1 MSSVRKGKVLKLL
14 SAVLSTAIVFCAAAF
29 LSAPAVYAE
38 GDYASV
44 GDRYF
49 HTDTAGATVESFLNK
64 APLMNPSYRG
74 VRTELTAEA
83 GADAEMTFN
92 ATVEPVGEANR
103 VIVAFDRNEARTAVA
118 DAIVLTYTALEDP
131 TKQISLVNADRYGG
145 GWLTIALTD
154 DLYYSDGFMY
164 ISGTEQPTI
173 GLRDNGTYD
182 QNGYTVYNGGAYGWG
197 ANYGLEYQVIIP
209 TEDYADPSGYTL
221 NRGDVK
227 VNNWTNVGN
236 ILNSEWLTKS
246 SANLAGSAY
255 AERYTAAYA
264 EEVLE
269 ALGRGAFMSVKYYG
283 LKDGFAA
290 INIRQI
296 NGQWLTD
303 SGNVPISVSAKTTGY
318 VLPVTDTLYIGETYK
333 PSELFTRYSIY
344 RDAEG
349 TDISYNTGFRGTD
362 VWAGAGGVWF
372 DFGYNRTTQDAE
384 FTLTEEGEYKIIIN
398 TADGAEFAGPGR
410 YWSTE
415 QVFTFNVRDGKPTV
429 DLAENAA
436 FVKGVEVDLTAF
448 FDIWH
453 LGDDLAVTYAAD
465 GAPLSG
471 SAFTPT
477 ADSHEIT
484 VTATDLYG
492 TAEETFTVS
501 SVSIEVES
509 RVSAKGY
516 YGEPIS
522 LPLPVMPAGT
532 QYTLCVYDENDEE
545 VTRNIAHTFAEE
557 GTYTVVYS
565 FTVFGATE
573 PVTMECEFTVS
584 LEERAPEIAVEG
596 EYEATYYA
604 GKRLTLLSAT
614 ATSAAGSAAAEVEV
628 YRGGEKVAVQDG
640 AITLAEGEYEIVY
653 FAVYGGDKR
662 AEARRTFTV
671 LADTEAPVIVVDGA
685 YAAEYQAGN
694 VIGILDA
701 AVSDNSG
708 ETLTYSVEITRGN
721 KPVEPENGEVKLK
734 KGDYKIVYR
743 ATDLAGNAA
752 EKVFEFKV
760 TGQGCACNGEIG
772 GEVWLAAFALPAA
785 AMWLIIRRKK
795 NESEK

>member
-1 MSSVRKGKVLKLL
+1 MSKTKKSLL
-14 SAVLSTAIVFCAAAF
+14 CIAAAAAALFLAAGAAF
-29 LSAPAVYAE
+29 LSVPAAHAQD
-38 GDYASV
+38 DYASV

-64 APLMNPSYRG
+64 APNLVDSYRG
-74 VRTELTAEA
+74 VLT
-83 GADAEMTFN
+83 EMTVPEGTENASMMFN
-92 ATVEPVGEANR
+92 ATVKPSEKLIISYDWNEKSADDKIMPVADC
-103 VIVAFDRNEARTAVA
+103 VVTTFSAVA
-118 DAIVLTYTALEDP
+118 DP
-131 TKQISLVNADRYGG
+131 SKQVSLVQVNRYNRT
-145 GWLTIALTD
+145 WITAALTD
-154 DLYYSDGFMY
+154 DLYFDGGY
-164 ISGTEQPTI
+164 AYVGGTQSPVI
-173 GLRDNGTYD
+173 GRRDTGSYD
-182 QNGYTVYNGGAYGWG
+182 SNGYTAWNAGEYNWG
-197 ANYGLEYQVIIP
+197 AIYGGEFQLYLTSAGDLRVN
-209 TEDYADPSGYTL
+209 DSTL
-221 NRGDVK
+221 IANLLDE
-227 VNNWTNVGN
+227 NW
-236 ILNSEWLTKS
+236 LNASK
-246 SANLAGSAY
+246 ANLAGSKY
-255 AERYTAAYA
+255 EERYTADYVNSILAA
-264 EEVLE
+264 FNEKNG
-269 ALGRGAFMSVKYYG
+269 ALVTIDYYG
-283 LKDGFAA
+283 LKDTRAA

-303 SGNVPISVSAKTTGY
+303 NGNVPINVSAKTTGY
-318 VLPVTDTLYIGETYK
+318 VLPKTDTLYLNVAYK

-398 TADGAEFAGPGR
+398 TADGAEFAGAGK
-410 YWSTE
+410 YWSTD

-448 FDIWH
+448 FAIWH

-522 LPLPVMPAGT
+522 LPLPVTPAGT

-545 VTRNIAHTFAEE
+545 VTRNIAHAFAEE

-565 FTVFGATE
+565 FTVFGAMV

-662 AEARRTFTV
+662 AEARRAFTV